1 MLIRSAQDDSFRYF
15 TTETSPTFP
24 ATVKYGSIKIWST
37 RTQLHL
43 CYPLGLALEL
53 HDMQH
58 HELGV
63 QCQPEAVCER
73 HASQLTPATTA
84 AVAV

>member
-1 MLIRSAQDDSFRYF
+1 MTRSD
-15 TTETSPTFP
+15 TTETSHTFP
-24 ATVKYGSIKIWST
+24 ATVKYGSMKMWSA
-37 RTQLHL
+37 RAQLHL
-43 CYPLGLALEL
+43 CCPLCLALQL